1 MKERERERG
10 FDGFSLREGKRN
22 IKWRQKRYAHIY
34 THTQRKATRRTS
46 PDIFH
51 HRYTFTMISFR
62 AAHHPSSSFSSSFQ
76 TGRNKI
82 RAVTKMMRK
91 GLGLCLLLLLCFEKL
106 SPPPF
111 ARAFENDDKN
121 GSAETDV
128 AKFLGYKSPEKL
140 FGKQSFLAKLQHK
153 LEAPKLR
160 GMASFVPRQKLEGE
174 EEPKESF
181 GFKREAY
188 IGGQFISG
196 ASPDLD
202 VGVVVRVPRA
212 AFAEKG
218 ELEKLTGTSAEWFV
232 FGDKNPG
239 ERVEHESETSVVFAK
254 LRTPERGEFELPLR
268 FRARYAKPVFRNKT
282 EEKAA
287 ERGGAK
293 SAEEMKRSE
302 NDVNSSS
309 NSNTI
314 SSSSS
319 EANTE
324 ERGKREGGEE
334 NEEPKWSKTHSRIV
348 FPNVV
353 ILARREDD
361 TGPWTRVGE
370 LEMRG
375 SWYVPIA
382 YSNQAI
388 GVKMMSIIIT
398 LGAGALVFKAIR
410 KKIVEEHYGL
420 NRSSSIPSLKKSR
433 SKKKRN

>member
-1 MKERERERG
+1 MRDFPLNGKKEYKMAAE
-10 FDGFSLREGKRN
+10 KR
-22 IKWRQKRYAHIY
+22 R
-34 THTQRKATRRTS
+34 THTHTRARAKESDLRRTR

-51 HRYTFTMISFR
+51 HRCKLTMISFR

-82 RAVTKMMRK
+82 RAVTKTMRK
-91 GLGLCLLLLLCFEKL
+91 GLGLCLLLLLCFEKR

-111 ARAFENDDKN
+111 ALAFENDDKN

-128 AKFLGYKSPEKL
+128 AKFLGYASPEKL

-188 IGGQFISG
+188 IGGEFISG

-218 ELEKLTGTSAEWFV
+218 ELEKLMGTSAEWFV

-287 ERGGAK
+287 EQGGAK

-319 EANTE
+319 SEANTE
-324 ERGKREGGEE
+324 ERGEE

-382 YSNQAI
+382 YTNQAI

-410 KKIVEEHYGL
+410 QKIVEEHYGL

>member
-1 MKERERERG
+1 MAAEKIRTH
-10 FDGFSLREGKRN
+10 
-22 IKWRQKRYAHIY
+22 AHAH
-34 THTQRKATRRTS
+34 THTRAQRKATRRTS

-91 GLGLCLLLLLCFEKL
+91 GLGLCLLLLLCFKKL

-188 IGGQFISG
+188 IGGQFVSG

-254 LRTPERGEFELPLR
+254 LQTPERGEFELPLR

-410 KKIVEEHYGL
+410 QKIVEEHYGL

>member
-1 MKERERERG
+1 MAAEKIRT
-10 FDGFSLREGKRN
+10 
-22 IKWRQKRYAHIY
+22 HIHIH
-34 THTQRKATRRTS
+34 THTQRKVTRRTS
-46 PDIFH
+46 PDRFH
-51 HRYTFTMISFR
+51 HRRESTLISFR
-62 AAHHPSSSFSSSFQ
+62 AHHPSSSFSSSFQ

-82 RAVTKMMRK
+82 RAVTKTMRK
-91 GLGLCLLLLLCFEKL
+91 GLGLCLLLLLCFEKR

-111 ARAFENDDKN
+111 VLAFENDDKN

-128 AKFLGYKSPEKL
+128 AKFLGYASPEKL

-319 EANTE
+319 SEANTE

-334 NEEPKWSKTHSRIV
+334 NEEPKWSKSHSRIV

-410 KKIVEEHYGL
+410 QKIVEEHYGL

>member
-1 MKERERERG
+1 M
-10 FDGFSLREGKRN
+10 GKRN
-22 IKWRQKRYAHIY
+22 VNGGRKDIFC
-34 THTQRKATRRTS
+34 THTHAYTYAQES
-46 PDIFH
+46 DDENEPDIFH
-51 HRYTFTMISFR
+51 HRYELMMISFR
-62 AAHHPSSSFSSSFQ
+62 SHHPSSSLASSLK
-76 TGRNKI
+76 TLRINI
-82 RAVTKMMRK
+82 RAVTGIEKIRK
-91 GLGLCLLLLLCFEKL
+91 GLLLCLLLLLCFML

-111 ARAFENDDKN
+111 VRAFEDDDGN
-121 GSAETDV
+121 GSGEIDV

-140 FGKQSFLAKLQHK
+140 FGRQSFFAKLQHK

-160 GMASFVPRQKLEGE
+160 GMATFVPRQKFKGE
-174 EEPKESF
+174 EEPRESF

-188 IGGQFISG
+188 IGGHFISG

-218 ELEKLTGTSAEWFV
+218 ELEKLTTSAEWFV

-287 ERGGAK
+287 EQGGAK

-410 KKIVEEHYGL
+410 QKIVEEHYGL
-420 NRSSSIPSLKKSR
+420 NRSSSIPSLKQVEEEEKLS
-433 SKKKRN
+433 SIECIYSNMYAT

>member
-1 MKERERERG
+1 MR
-10 FDGFSLREGKRN
+10 DFSLKGKRN
-22 IKWRQKRYAHIY
+22 IKWRQKRYAHTRTHTY
-34 THTQRKATRRTS
+34 THAKES
-46 PDIFH
+46 DEENEPDIFH
-51 HRYTFTMISFR
+51 HRCEFTMISFR
-62 AAHHPSSSFSSSFQ
+62 AHHPSSSLSSSS

-82 RAVTKMMRK
+82 RAVTGVEKIRK
-91 GLGLCLLLLLCFEKL
+91 GLLLCLLLLLCFAR

-111 ARAFENDDKN
+111 ARAFEKDDGN

-128 AKFLGYKSPEKL
+128 AKFLGYTSPEKL
-140 FGKQSFLAKLQHK
+140 FGKQSFFAKLQHK

-174 EEPKESF
+174 EEPRESF

-188 IGGQFISG
+188 IGGHFISG

-218 ELEKLTGTSAEWFV
+218 ELEKLTTSAEWFV

-398 LGAGALVFKAIR
+398 VGAGALVFKAIR
-410 KKIVEEHYGL
+410 QKIVEEHYGL

-433 SKKKRN
+433 SKKNRN

>member
-1 MKERERERG
+1 MAAEKIRT
-10 FDGFSLREGKRN
+10 
-22 IKWRQKRYAHIY
+22 HIHIH
-34 THTQRKATRRTS
+34 THTQRKVTRRTS
-46 PDIFH
+46 PDRFH
-51 HRYTFTMISFR
+51 HRRESTMISFR
-62 AAHHPSSSFSSSFQ
+62 AHHPSSSFSSSFQ

-91 GLGLCLLLLLCFEKL
+91 GLLLCLLLLLCFAR

-111 ARAFENDDKN
+111 VLAFETDDGN

-128 AKFLGYKSPEKL
+128 AKFLGYASPEKL

-188 IGGQFISG
+188 IGGQFVSG

-410 KKIVEEHYGL
+410 QKIVEEHYGL